1 MAARMA
7 AGVVLLVLGG
17 AFATGA
23 TPAQEP
29 SPPAARTD
37 AAPVVVLGIGLAMRP
52 SLLLLD
58 EPTNDLD
65 MDTLSKLEDLLAEHG
80 LADRPGLRI
89 TTVPLEW
96 YVPATRT
103 VVGVVLLGGEYARFS
118 FPYKTMSLIE
128 RGYPVLCFADMG
140 IADFLERNRVGLG
153 VARSSEAIRAGI
165 DALVRDGAPGMTD
178 AQRTQ
183 SWAARVATARASAED

>member
-1 MAARMA
+1 MTTAAAHEAPSRRTPFRTGKAEVGLA
-7 AGVVLLVLGG
+7 AMLLALGAFLLVE
-17 AFATGA
+17 TSRIDI
-23 TPAQEP
+23 PANAN
-29 SPPAARTD
+29 S
-37 AAPVVVLGIGLAMRP
+37 IGPRFFP
-52 SLLLLD
+52 
-58 EPTNDLD
+58 
-65 MDTLSKLEDLLAEHG
+65 
-80 LADRPGLRI
+80 
-89 TTVPLEW
+89 
-96 YVPATRT
+96 T

-183 SWAARVATARASAED
+183 SWAARLSTARAAVGLDA